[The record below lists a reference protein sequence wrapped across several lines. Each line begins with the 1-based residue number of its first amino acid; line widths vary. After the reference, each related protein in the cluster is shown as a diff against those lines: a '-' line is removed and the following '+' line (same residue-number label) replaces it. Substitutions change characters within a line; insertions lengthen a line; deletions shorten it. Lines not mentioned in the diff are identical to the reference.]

1 MAHEAMEYFE
11 DLGRR
16 IEERWRSAGFDDR
29 AISSIA
35 EEELVRTPAHLHVTP
50 DDVLEWCNRP
60 GFDLPAQSDLEA
72 RFGDPP
78 VTVFRARQ
86 MVIDVNFWIDSPI
99 AIHEHSFDGAF
110 QVLSGSS
117 MHTQYDFVEK
127 ARYNSYT
134 YAGDLTAHDTEQ
146 LSPGDVRQIRAGSE
160 FIHAL
165 FHLERPS
172 STVVV
177 RTLENPL
184 VGIQRDF
191 VAPGFAFSSFHI
203 DPTAQRNTQ
212 VARLMITC
220 ESPRFEAWLTRY
232 LEAAD
237 PGATFH
243 MLLTVWTA
251 WRERPDVTASE
262 LDARID
268 PFISLVEK
276 SSSWGT
282 LVASA
287 FRDRLR
293 SMQLMSARYAV
304 EDPEQRWF
312 LALLLNAPSST
323 RILSAVER
331 RFPTESP
338 LDKVFGWV
346 EELCVQRTVL
356 GIMLS
361 RATLRIARCLA
372 QGKTHEAIAR
382 ELSEGRTQP
391 LSARDIESAARE
403 LRRSPLRPLFL
414 FPARTSRPRAGSG
427 LAT

>member
-35 EEELVRTPAHLHVTP
+35 EEELVRTPAHLHVGP

-60 GFDLPAQSDLEA
+60 GFDLPAQADLEA

-86 MVIDVNFWIDSPI
+86 MVIDVNFWIDSSI

-146 LSPGDVRQIRAGSE
+146 LSPGDVRQIRAGAE

-177 RTLENPL
+177 RTLESPL
-184 VGIQRDF
+184 VSIQRDF
-191 VAPGFAFSSFHI
+191 IAPGFAFSSFHI
-203 DPTAQRNTQ
+203 DPTAQRNAQ
-212 VARLMITC
+212 VARLMVTC
-220 ESPRFEAWLTRY
+220 SNPRFEAWLTRY
-232 LEAAD
+232 LESAD
-237 PGATFH
+237 PVASFH
-243 MLLTVWTA
+243 MLLAAWTA

-262 LDARID
+262 LDARIE
-268 PFISLVEK
+268 PFISLVER
-276 SSSWGT
+276 SSAWSPAWGT

-287 FRDRLR
+287 FRDRLQ
-293 SMQLMSARYAV
+293 SMQLMSARYAI
-304 EDPEQRWF
+304 EDPELRWF
-312 LALLLNAPSST
+312 LALLLNVPSST
-323 RILSAVER
+323 RILQAVQR
-331 RFPTESP
+331 RFPTEPP
-338 LDKVFGWV
+338 LDKLFGWV
-346 EELCVQRTVL
+346 EELCVKRSVL
-356 GIMLS
+356 GMVLS
-361 RATLRIARCLA
+361 RPLLRIARCLA
-372 QGKTHEAIAR
+372 QGKTHEATAR
-382 ELSEGRTQP
+382 ELSEGRMQP
-391 LSARDIESAARE
+391 LSTRDIESAARE
-403 LRRSPLRPLFL
+403 LRQSLLRPLF
-414 FPARTSRPRAGSG
+414 PTS
-427 LAT
+427 